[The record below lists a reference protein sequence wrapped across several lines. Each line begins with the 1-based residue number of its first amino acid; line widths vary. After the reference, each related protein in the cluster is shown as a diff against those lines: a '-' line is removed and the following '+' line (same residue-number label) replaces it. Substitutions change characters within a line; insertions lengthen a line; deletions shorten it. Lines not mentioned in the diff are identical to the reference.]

1 MSSATLIAH
10 PDAFDASLHRSDRS
24 AATRQRTR
32 GREIDE
38 VEPLV
43 GVIPVAG
50 PPAVLIV
57 VPVVLMALL
66 VAGPFVVMLTIVALM
81 ATAAALVAVAGWIV
95 ASPYLLVRSLRARH
109 AARAPVGH
117 PAPSL
122 VPARSRRA
130 VA

>member
-1 MSSATLIAH
+1 MSSATLTAH
-10 PDAFDASLHRSDRS
+10 PDAFDASLPRSDRS

-32 GREIDE
+32 GRDIDE

-109 AARAPVGH
+109 AARTPVSS
-117 PAPSL
+117 PAPL
-122 VPARSRRA
+122 IPASSPRA